1 MPNDKVSLMG
11 LAEAI
16 SSIVQYTAPFASADA
31 LHEDKVHSMQ
41 P

>member
-16 SSIVQYTAPFASADA
+16 SSIVQYTTPFVSADA
-31 LHEDKVHSMQ
+31 
-41 P
+41 